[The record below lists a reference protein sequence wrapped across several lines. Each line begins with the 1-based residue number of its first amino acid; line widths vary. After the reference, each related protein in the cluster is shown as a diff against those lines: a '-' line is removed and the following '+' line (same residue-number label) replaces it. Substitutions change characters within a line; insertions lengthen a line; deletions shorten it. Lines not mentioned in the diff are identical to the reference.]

1 MTKDSRLLQNMALK
15 PFAGDQFNYSLAG
28 NGRSFHPQDLIAV
41 LQVKVDLVMREVG
54 KEPGREL
61 PGKILLLDIG
71 FKNFY
76 RFHL

>member
-1 MTKDSRLLQNMALK
+1 MALK
-15 PFAGDQFNYSLAG
+15 SLARDQFNYSLAG
-28 NGRSFHPQDLIAV
+28 DRRSFHPQDLIAV
-41 LQVKVDLVMREVG
+41 LQVKVDLVMREMG

-61 PGKILLLDIG
+61 PGKILLLNIG